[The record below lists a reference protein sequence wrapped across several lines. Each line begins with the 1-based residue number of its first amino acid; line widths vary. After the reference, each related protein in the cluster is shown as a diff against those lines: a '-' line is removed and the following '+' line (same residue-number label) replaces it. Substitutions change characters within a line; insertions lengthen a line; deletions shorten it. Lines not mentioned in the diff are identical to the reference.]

1 MLVLDIELYYVILA
15 CLSVWVL
22 LCGLGCLCDSSF
34 LIFPLVSLCLLL
46 PCFPSSLSW
55 WLASIPLAPDG
66 LRAFLF
72 PCAGLHDFLC
82 LALACVP
89 SSLMHVSS
97 ITLSPTY
104 LSHTQVLLLLLP
116 LLLSFPPFPTPFS
129 SGMIPNGTT
138 PAGRVVGR
146 GEMENRR
153 CRRWREMRTL
163 SLPSAPTHSLP
174 CLPLCLPPLHGSF
187 SLLRVNVSFYL
198 SWVSP
203 VWGGCLLLLALL
215 VRSCP
220 KIEWCFKFS

>member
-1 MLVLDIELYYVILA
+1 MFICMSVALWSRV
-15 CLSVWVL
+15 SVWFFLSDLSSRVL
-22 LCGLGCLCDSSF
+22 VPPAG
-34 LIFPLVSLCLLL
+34 LL
-46 PCFPSSLSW
+46 PFLSLLMACFHSSGSW
-55 WLASIPLAPDG
+55 WLACLPFPLRWLAWLP
-66 LRAFLF
+66 L
-72 PCAGLHDFLC
+72 PCAGLRPFLFN
-82 LALACVP
+82 ACVLDHP
-89 SSLMHVSS
+89 ES
-97 ITLSPTY
+97 Y
-104 LSHTQVLLLLLP
+104 LPLALLLLLP

-153 CRRWREMRTL
+153 CRRWRGMRAL